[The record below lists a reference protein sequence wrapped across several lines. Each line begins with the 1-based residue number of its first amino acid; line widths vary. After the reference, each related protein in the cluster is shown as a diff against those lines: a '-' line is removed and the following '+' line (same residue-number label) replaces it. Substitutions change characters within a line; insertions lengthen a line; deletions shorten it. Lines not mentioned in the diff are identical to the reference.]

1 VAPRDP
7 ALASSPAADLAPLV
21 AAARGGAPEAF
32 VELHRRFAKVVH
44 GIALAHV
51 AAADAEDVT
60 QDVFVRVH
68 RTLAS
73 LRDPVAFPAWVC
85 QVARHVAMDHARR
98 QRRRPA
104 ESPLPEGR
112 AAPPAPPGD
121 EELRAQVMRC
131 LARMPEAYRET
142 LLLRLAEGLTGPE
155 IAERT
160 GLTPESVRVN
170 LCRGLAMLRPM
181 LSQEERP

>member
-1 VAPRDP
+1 VPP
-7 ALASSPAADLAPLV
+7 AAADLAPLV
-21 AAARGGAPEAF
+21 AAARDGAPEAF

-51 AAADAEDVT
+51 APGDAEDVT

-68 RTLAS
+68 RTLSS

-85 QVARHVAMDHARR
+85 RVARNVAMDHARR
-98 QRRRPA
+98 ARRRPVECA
-104 ESPLPEGR
+104 LPEGR
-112 AAPPAPPGD
+112 AAPPEPPGD
-121 EELRAQVMRC
+121 EELRARVLRC
-131 LARMPEAYRET
+131 LARLPEAYRET

-170 LCRGLAMLRPM
+170 LSRGMAKLRPM
-181 LSQEERP
+181 LREEERP